1 MSNKAYE
8 VEKPNKELKAEP
20 RVPQPNIQNLKTVTP
35 IQIGGQAEV
44 RLPAHRKCQNILFVG
59 DSIAGTIHRPTI
71 ETAVNADVNLVK
83 AYSSIYENTHTA
95 AHKAPIFPTRNFED
109 VITNEM
115 NNSKYDALMIQTGSV
130 DVTNLKT
137 EAPNAKEYLEYFKQ
151 KNINICTEYLSS
163 CCQCPIKIS

>member
-83 AYSSIYENTHTA
+83 AYSSIYEIHFSRPLTISIIILQ
-95 AHKAPIFPTRNFED
+95 PQD
-109 VITNEM
+109 
-115 NNSKYDALMIQTGSV
+115 SV
-130 DVTNLKT
+130 KWEFLVG
-137 EAPNAKEYLEYFKQ
+137 
-151 KNINICTEYLSS
+151 
-163 CCQCPIKIS
+163 